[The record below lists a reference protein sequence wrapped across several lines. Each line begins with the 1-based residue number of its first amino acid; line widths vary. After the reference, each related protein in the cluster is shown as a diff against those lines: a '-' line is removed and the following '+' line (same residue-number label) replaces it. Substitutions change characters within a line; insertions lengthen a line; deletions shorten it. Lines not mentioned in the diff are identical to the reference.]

1 MNKVYD
7 VGIIGGGAAGIGCG
21 VECLALGIQNI
32 VVFEKGES
40 FLSTL
45 RQFYKDGKRV
55 DKDYKGQQ
63 ADLKG
68 HIPLQDGNKESTLEF
83 FDKVIQE
90 NNLNIHYK
98 TDIESIQHNGDIF
111 TIHTNANQTYQAR
124 FVVIA
129 IGKMGQPNKPTYP
142 IPSSIKRRVQ
152 FNANNIP
159 NDEKLLVVGGGNS
172 AVEYATLLCQSND
185 TTLNYRRSEFAR
197 INDINATQLKE
208 VMQSG
213 KLKARLGVDIVSL
226 EDEGG
231 KVKVCFSDSQ
241 NEVFDRVVDE
251 IGGAAPTDFLHKCN
265 IKLDENNV
273 PICDK
278 NESAVKNLFIAGD
291 ILFRNGGSIA
301 IALNHGYDIALE
313 IKKRLDSKEI

>member
-32 VVFEKGES
+32 VIFEKGES

-45 RQFYKDGKRV
+45 RQFY
-55 DKDYKGQQ
+55 
-63 ADLKG
+63 
-68 HIPLQDGNKESTLEF
+68 
-83 FDKVIQE
+83 
-90 NNLNIHYK
+90 NLNIHYK

-111 TIHTNANQTYQAR
+111 TIHTNTNQAYQAR

-185 TTLNYRRSEFAR
+185 TTLNYRRSEFTR

-213 KLKARLGVDIVSL
+213 KLKSRLGVDIVSL

-241 NEVFDRVVDE
+241 NEVFDRVVYALC
-251 IGGAAPTDFLHKCN
+251 GHAPTDFLHKCN